1 MSAPASVPDRP
12 DERGHSQTVRAQLAL
27 RDLVLSGEIQPGER
41 LSELGIV
48 ERIGVS
54 RTPVRAALMMLADEG
69 LLEPLPSGGFA
80 ARAFTN
86 QEVLDAIEVRGTLE
100 GLAARLAA
108 ERGISPATLAG
119 LRGLL
124 DELDAVV
131 AVIAGTEQHGDA
143 FDAEAFNAEAFNAY
157 VDLNA
162 RFHREIMAAADSRVI
177 DRQLERVMTLP
188 FASPSA
194 FVMVQSQTAEA
205 RQILLIAQDQHRC
218 IVEAIAR
225 RESGRAEAMM
235 REHSRL
241 ASRNLAQALRSKRA
255 MELVPG
261 SALIRET
268 GE

>member
-1 MSAPASVPDRP
+1 MSAPAPAADRA

-54 RTPVRAALMMLADEG
+54 RTPVRAALMMLAEEG

-108 ERGISPATLAG
+108 ERGVSPATLAR
-119 LRGLL
+119 LNALL
-124 DELDAVV
+124 AELDAVV
-131 AVIAGTEQHGDA
+131 AAIAGTERHREA
-143 FDAEAFNAEAFNAY
+143 FDLY

-194 FVMVQSQTAEA
+194 FVMAQSLTAEA

-218 IVEAIAR
+218 IVEAIGR

-261 SALIRET
+261 SALIRESD
-268 GE
+268 

>member
-1 MSAPASVPDRP
+1 MSAVASDRP

-41 LSELGIV
+41 LSELAIV

-108 ERGISPATLAG
+108 ERGVSPATLAG
-119 LRGLL
+119 LRCLL

-131 AVIAGTEQHGDA
+131 AVIAGTEQH
-143 FDAEAFNAEAFNAY
+143 AEAFNAEAFNAY

-241 ASRNLAQALRSKRA
+241 ASRNLTQALRSKRA